1 MSLFITPSI
10 IIPDWE
16 LTETFIRAS
25 GPGGQNVNKVETAV
39 QLRFNALGSP
49 SLTDAIKLQLKK
61 IAGRRMT
68 KDGEIII
75 EAKRYRSQE
84 RNREDAHARLAAL
97 IERAANP
104 PRKRQKTRVPP
115 SQKRKRLEN
124 KRRRSET
131 KAGRSL
137 TKLSD

>member
-1 MSLFITPSI
+1 MSLVVTPNI
-10 IIPDWE
+10 EIPDWE

-39 QLRFNALGSP
+39 QLRFNALGSL
-49 SLTDAIKLQLKK
+49 SLSDDVKIRLKG
-61 IAGRRMT
+61 IAGRRMN

-75 EAKRYRSQE
+75 EAKRFRSRE
-84 RNREDAHARLAAL
+84 RNREDARARLAAL
-97 IERAANP
+97 IERAAAP
-104 PRKRQKTRVPP
+104 PRIRKKTRVPF
-115 SQKRKRLEN
+115 SQKRKRLDD

-131 KAGRSL
+131 KTRRSL

>member
-1 MSLFITPSI
+1 MPLVIPPSI
-10 IIPDWE
+10 TIADWE
-16 LTETFIRAS
+16 LTEAFIRAS

-39 QLRFNALGSP
+39 QLRFNAMNSP
-49 SLTDAIKLQLKK
+49 SLSDAIKLQLKK

-84 RNREDAHARLAAL
+84 RNREDARARLAAL
-97 IERAANP
+97 IESAANP
-104 PRKRQKTRVPP
+104 PPKRKKTRVPP

-124 KRRRSET
+124 KRHRSEV
-131 KAGRSL
+131 KARRTL